1 MGIIYTGMQR
11 ATELMI
17 DKTIAGSSLEGYP
30 RTYRLGDSFGNH
42 IAMTNVQLAEMP
54 IVDYQSRLAAFKTYV
69 ESIENGVIIEL
80 EDAYRENLTECPIN
94 QLS

>member
-1 MGIIYTGMQR
+1 MQR

-17 DKTIAGSSLEGYP
+17 DKTIAGGSLEGYP

-42 IAMTNVQLAEMP
+42 VAMTNIQLSEMP

-69 ESIENGVIIEL
+69 ESVETGVTINL
-80 EDAYRENLTECPIN
+80 DGAYRENLTECPIN
-94 QLS
+94 R